1 MQFPLIF
8 LISDR
13 VTPVLSNHC
22 EFSRNFMCSKKVFIV
37 EDDRI
42 IAVSQQKLLEKRGY
56 TVSTAFSGEE
66 AVEALLVHE
75 LSVDIVLMDIDLGSG
90 MDGTQAAAQILQHI
104 DIPVLFVSSHSD
116 YETVSRTETATTYG
130 YVVKSTDM

>member
-1 MQFPLIF
+1 
-8 LISDR
+8 
-13 VTPVLSNHC
+13 
-22 EFSRNFMCSKKVFIV
+22 MCSKKVFIV